1 MATPG
6 EAIGRERTVRSYN
19 LHLLPA
25 VPHGLR
31 YPPVHAE
38 RQLPSQLIP
47 FNVAMTSRRHE
58 GHVHFFIDDYQFERV
73 WGQPEKYRR
82 VLEVFDGAI
91 APDFSTY
98 LSMPEPMVCWNVYR
112 SRALAALWQWWGVPT
127 IPVLQWAGPDTVER
141 CIEGVPHGSLIA
153 CSATGVPRTTDD
165 VETFLSTLWWC
176 VGELD
181 PAGLVWY
188 GDDVSGMARALAGV
202 QIHRYDNPITN
213 RTRTLKRKAR

>member
-38 RQLPSQLIP
+38 QRLPSKLVP
-47 FNVAMTSRRHE
+47 FNVAMTSRRTD
-58 GHVHFFIDDYQFERV
+58 GSVHFFIDDYQFERV

-82 VLEVFDGAI
+82 ILEAHEGAI

-98 LSMPEPMVCWNVYR
+98 LSMPDPMVAWNVYR

-127 IPVLQWAGPDTVER
+127 IPVLQWAGPDSVEW
-141 CIEGVPHGSLIA
+141 CIEGLPHGSLLA
-153 CSATGVPRTTDD
+153 CSATGVPRTTDN

-188 GDDVSGMARALAGV
+188 GDDVSGLSQCLAGV
-202 QIHRYDNPITN
+202 EVHRYDNPVTN
-213 RTRTLKRKAR
+213 RTRQIKRKAR

>member
-1 MATPG
+1 MASPG
-6 EAIGRERTVRSYN
+6 EAIGRERTARAYN

-25 VPHGLR
+25 VPRGEL
-31 YPPVHAE
+31 YPRVHAE
-38 RQLPSQLIP
+38 TRLPSRLVP
-47 FNVAMTSRRHE
+47 FNIAMTTRVHE
-58 GHVHFFIDDYQFERV
+58 GNVHFFIDDYQFERV

-82 VLEVFDGAI
+82 VLEAFDGAV

-127 IPVLQWAGPDTVER
+127 IPVLQWAGPDSVER
-141 CIEGVPHGSLIA
+141 CIEGLPHGSLLA
-153 CSATGVPRTTDD
+153 CSATGVPRTTVE

-176 VGELD
+176 VAELD

-188 GDDVSGMARALAGV
+188 GDDVPGLSQSLTGV
-202 QIHRYDNPITN
+202 QVHRYDNPVTG
-213 RTRTLKRKAR
+213 RTRKLKRRRS

>member
-1 MATPG
+1 MASAN
-6 EAIGRERTVRSYN
+6 EALGRERTVRSYN

-25 VPHGLR
+25 VPRGQR
-31 YPPVHAE
+31 YPRVHAE
-38 RQLPSQLIP
+38 RRLPSKLVP
-47 FNVAMTSRRHE
+47 FNVAMSSRSTA

-82 VLEVFDGAI
+82 VLEGHEGAV

-98 LSMPEPMVCWNVYR
+98 LSMPDPMVAWNVYR

-127 IPVLQWAGPDTVER
+127 IPVLQWASPDSVEW
-141 CIEGVPHGSLIA
+141 CVEGLPHGSLLA

-181 PAGLVWY
+181 PAGLIWY
-188 GDDVSGMARALAGV
+188 GDAVPGLSQSLAGV
-202 QIHRYDNPITN
+202 QIHMYDNLITN
-213 RTRTLKRKAR
+213 RTRKLKRKAR

>member
-6 EAIGRERTVRSYN
+6 EAIGRERTARAYN

-31 YPPVHAE
+31 YPGVHAE
-38 RQLPSQLIP
+38 TRLPAGLVP

-58 GHVHFFIDDYQFERV
+58 GYVHFFIDDYQFERV

-82 VLEVFDGAI
+82 TLEAFDGAV

-141 CIEGVPHGSLIA
+141 CVEGIPHGSLLA

-188 GDDVSGMARALAGV
+188 GDDVPGLSQALVGV
-202 QIHRYDNPITN
+202 QVHRYDNLITN
-213 RTRTLKRKAR
+213 RTRKLKRKAR